1 MKSNCSEDTNPKDAL
16 PIGKE
21 THWCRLCSTLLL
33 SRAIAPIIL
42 ISKKQSCAIVWYFAT
57 HNASNFVAKWAK
69 NLLYFAR
76 TIPSKNECKPKKTKK
91 KKNEKKNRTSGKSWQ
106 SSKNRKKEN
115 CISPKQR
122 NLRRTFEILLNSNKI
137 SSCVAGERGRERK
150 VQRPI
155 SKWQLSR
162 GSTES
167 AERGKNI
174 GAYQRAKKKNKK
186 SEVEC
191 RSKSDTWTG
200 AVVNISKESWKEY
213 WLRASA
219 H

>member
-1 MKSNCSEDTNPKDAL
+1 VRLPQSFLSAKSRAVPLFDIL
-16 PIGKE
+16 PP
-21 THWCRLCSTLLL
+21 TMHPTLLP
-33 SRAIAPIIL
+33 SERKTYY
-42 ISKKQSCAIVWYFAT
+42 ISPAQSPQKMNASPKKQ
-57 HNASNFVAKWAK
+57 
-69 NLLYFAR
+69 
-76 TIPSKNECKPKKTKK
+76 KK
-91 KKNEKKNRTSGKSWQ
+91 KDEKKNRTSGKSWQ

-191 RSKSDTWTG
+191 RSKSDT
-200 AVVNISKESWKEY
+200 
-213 WLRASA
+213 
-219 H
+219 